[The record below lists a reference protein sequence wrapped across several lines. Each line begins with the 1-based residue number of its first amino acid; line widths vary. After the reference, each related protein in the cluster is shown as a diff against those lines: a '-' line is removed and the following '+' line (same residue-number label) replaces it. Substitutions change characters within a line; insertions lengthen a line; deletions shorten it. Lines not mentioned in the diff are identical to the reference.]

1 MDKVKIKNSLKE
13 KLDAR
18 GLSGNKASK
27 LIGISSANVSN
38 VLNDKWDNIS
48 DDIWRKIEVFCGLAG
63 EWQAART
70 GNMAKIYALSNDA
83 QQNSI
88 ALAFSFMPGSGKSF
102 ALQYYKNNTPNV
114 AYIECDEYWSKKTFI
129 TKIAES
135 LGITINSKFYLP
147 QMVEQIVDELQSL
160 KKPLII
166 IDEADKLKDPVL
178 NLFKT
183 LFNRTLR
190 QCGFILC
197 GAPHFKNKIENGVAK
212 QKQAYQEIY
221 SRIGGEF
228 ITLNPTTAKDV
239 REVCRVNGVV
249 DSEIIEHAVRKAK
262 GDLRQVARIVHKFIK
277 NNTGHIN

>member
-1 MDKVKIKNSLKE
+1 MDKVRIKNSLKE

-48 DDIWRKIEVFCGLAG
+48 DDIWRKIEAFCGLAG
-63 EWQAART
+63 EWKAAKT

-147 QMVEQIVDELQSL
+147 QMVEQIVEELQSL
-160 KKPLII
+160 KTPLII

-197 GAPHFKNKIENGVAK
+197 GAPHFKSKIESGVAK

-239 REVCRVNGVV
+239 REVCKANGIT
-249 DSEIIEHAVRKAK
+249 DSEVMEYAVRKAK
-262 GDLRQVARIVHKFIK
+262 GDLRQVARIVHKHMK
-277 NNTGHIN
+277 NNINYGN